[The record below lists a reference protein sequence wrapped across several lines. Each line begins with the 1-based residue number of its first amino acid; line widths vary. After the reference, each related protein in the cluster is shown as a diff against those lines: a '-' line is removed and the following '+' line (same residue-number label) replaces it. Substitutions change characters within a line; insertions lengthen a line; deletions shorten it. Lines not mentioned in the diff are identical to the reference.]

1 MGAKPKIE
9 NIIWDFDGV
18 IVESNSIREKG
29 FRAVLATYPDDEVEA
44 LLEFHRE
51 NGGLSRYV
59 KFHYFFEEVR
69 MENVNDKTI
78 KIYAEKFSRIMKEL
92 MTNKEILI
100 EETVS
105 FIKSNV
111 EKYNFH
117 IASGSDQEEL
127 RFLCAELGIADNF
140 ISIHGSPKPKN
151 EIVKDLLKA
160 MGYDLSKTLL
170 IGDAINDYEAARANN
185 IYFMAYNTNSI
196 LMAKSN
202 LELKLSN

>member
-1 MGAKPKIE
+1 
-9 NIIWDFDGV
+9 
-18 IVESNSIREKG
+18 
-29 FRAVLATYPDDEVEA
+29 
-44 LLEFHRE
+44 
-51 NGGLSRYV
+51 
-59 KFHYFFEEVR
+59 
-69 MENVNDKTI
+69 
-78 KIYAEKFSRIMKEL
+78 MKEL

-100 EETVS
+100 EETVF

-127 RFLCAELGIADNF
+127 RFLCVKLGIADNF

-160 MGYDLSKTLL
+160 TAYDLSKTLL

-185 IYFMAYNTNSI
+185 IYFMAYNTNRS
-196 LMAKSN
+196 LMAKSDI
-202 LELKLSN
+202 ELKFRN